1 MKLIPRLRFGIM
13 GDISIVFFEWMVFQ
27 LFVLP
32 FLLFSFVPAVY
43 VFANDDQCDL
53 FKPFHI
59 RKAVHLQ
66 ERSEEHTSEL
76 QSRGHLVCRLLLEK
90 KTNSTPCI
98 RKDIISSKSLMRL
111 SICLWKPSI
120 GIL

>member
-59 RKAVHLQ
+59 RKAVHSQ
-66 ERSEEHTSEL
+66 EIFITIKFI
-76 QSRGHLVCRLLLEK
+76 QSAFVNFSQNFSIYG
-90 KTNSTPCI
+90 
-98 RKDIISSKSLMRL
+98 D
-111 SICLWKPSI
+111 ICLSLFI
-120 GIL
+120 FLV

>member
-66 ERSEEHTSEL
+66 EIFITIKFIQSAFDNFSKIFCIEGEITIAFLTSIVPGFPEKT
-76 QSRGHLVCRLLLEK
+76 LE
-90 KTNSTPCI
+90 I
-98 RKDIISSKSLMRL
+98 Q
-111 SICLWKPSI
+111 
-120 GIL
+120 